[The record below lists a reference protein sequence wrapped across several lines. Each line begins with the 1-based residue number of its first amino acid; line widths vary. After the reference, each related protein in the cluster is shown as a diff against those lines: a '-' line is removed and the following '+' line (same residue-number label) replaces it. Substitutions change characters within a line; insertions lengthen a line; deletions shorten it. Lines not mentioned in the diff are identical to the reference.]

1 MSFVQTP
8 LSEPLRQTALSTIA
22 SFVDWVE
29 FPTLLMEDAKLIK
42 LLYTFIGVED
52 LKTLA
57 CQCLLSILSRKV
69 HVNVCVCK
77 LIVATFII
85 SVFLVRCMFGQLYVQ
100 CTRTYMQI
108 INLSILL

>member
-69 HVNVCVCK
+69 HVNVCVCVNLLWQLLLLVFFWSDVCLDSCMCNVLE
-77 LIVATFII
+77 LI
-85 SVFLVRCMFGQLYVQ
+85 CK
-100 CTRTYMQI
+100 
-108 INLSILL
+108 